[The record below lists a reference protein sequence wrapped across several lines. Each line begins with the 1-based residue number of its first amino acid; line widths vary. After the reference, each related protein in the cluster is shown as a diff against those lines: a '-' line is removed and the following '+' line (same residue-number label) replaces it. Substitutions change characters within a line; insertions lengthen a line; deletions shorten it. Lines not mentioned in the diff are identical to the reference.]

1 MLATTSWGMDGD
13 LLAAAGVTTA
23 GSSLLAAGRPLDR
36 AQHRTALLGGFQM
49 TRAVLRA
56 ATVATVAGL
65 LTVTVTG
72 SAFAAGEEI
81 SATLDRITGW
91 IQGILLSV
99 GILSFVLGAG
109 FYLAEG
115 TIGGQERGK
124 ALMVGAII
132 GVILGFLAKPIVNLA
147 ASFVR

>member
-1 MLATTSWGMDGD
+1 MTT
-13 LLAAAGVTTA
+13 
-23 GSSLLAAGRPLDR
+23 
-36 AQHRTALLGGFQM
+36 RT
-49 TRAVLRA
+49 VLRA
-56 ATVATVAGL
+56 TTVAA
-65 LTVTVTG
+65 VTMVFTIAV
-72 SAFAAGEEI
+72 SDTAFAAGEEI
-81 SATLDRITGW
+81 NATLDRITGW

-99 GILSFVLGAG
+99 GILTFVLGAG

-115 TIGGQERGK
+115 TIGGHERGK

>member
-1 MLATTSWGMDGD
+1 MIRTVLRVVAV
-13 LLAAAGVTTA
+13 AAVTTVF
-23 GSSLLAAGRPLDR
+23 
-36 AQHRTALLGGFQM
+36 TAL
-49 TRAVLRA
+49 
-56 ATVATVAGL
+56 VAD
-65 LTVTVTG
+65 

-81 SATLDRITGW
+81 STTLDRITSW

-115 TIGGQERGK
+115 SIGGQERGK
-124 ALMVGAII
+124 ALMVGAVI

>member
-1 MLATTSWGMDGD
+1 MLI
-13 LLAAAGVTTA
+13 
-23 GSSLLAAGRPLDR
+23 
-36 AQHRTALLGGFQM
+36 
-49 TRAVLRA
+49 
-56 ATVATVAGL
+56 TVAVA
-65 LTVTVTG
+65 VP
-72 SAFAAGEEI
+72 AFAAGEEI
-81 SATLDRITGW
+81 NTALNRITSW

-124 ALMVGAII
+124 TLMVGAII
-132 GVILGFLAKPIVNLA
+132 GVILGFLASPIVNLA

>member
-1 MLATTSWGMDGD
+1 M
-13 LLAAAGVTTA
+13 V
-23 GSSLLAAGRPLDR
+23 
-36 AQHRTALLGGFQM
+36 RT
-49 TRAVLRA
+49 VLRVASVA
-56 ATVATVAGL
+56 AVCVLITVAVAAP
-65 LTVTVTG
+65 
-72 SAFAAGEEI
+72 AFAAGEEI
-81 SATLDRITGW
+81 NTALNRITSW

-124 ALMVGAII
+124 TLMVGAII
-132 GVILGFLAKPIVNLA
+132 GVILGFLASPIVNLA

>member
-1 MLATTSWGMDGD
+1 MTRTVLH
-13 LLAAAGVTTA
+13 AAA
-23 GSSLLAAGRPLDR
+23 AA
-36 AQHRTALLGGFQM
+36 AVSAAL
-49 TRAVLRA
+49 
-56 ATVATVAGL
+56 TVAVADPAL
-65 LTVTVTG
+65 
-72 SAFAAGEEI
+72 AAGEEI
-81 SATLDRITGW
+81 NTTLDRITGW

-124 ALMVGAII
+124 ALMVGAVI
-132 GVILGFLAKPIVNLA
+132 GVILGFLARPIVSLA

>member
-1 MLATTSWGMDGD
+1 MIRTVVR
-13 LLAAAGVTTA
+13 AAAVT
-23 GSSLLAAGRPLDR
+23 
-36 AQHRTALLGGFQM
+36 
-49 TRAVLRA
+49 A
-56 ATVATVAGL
+56 ATAVFTIAV
-65 LTVTVTG
+65 
-72 SAFAAGEEI
+72 SDQAFAAGEEI
-81 SATLDRITGW
+81 GATLDRITGW

-115 TIGGQERGK
+115 TIGGHERGK

-147 ASFVR
+147 ASFVSH

>member
-1 MLATTSWGMDGD
+1 
-13 LLAAAGVTTA
+13 
-23 GSSLLAAGRPLDR
+23 
-36 AQHRTALLGGFQM
+36 M
-49 TRAVLRA
+49 TRTVLRA
-56 ATVATVAGL
+56 AAAAAVSAALTVAVADPAL
-65 LTVTVTG
+65 
-72 SAFAAGEEI
+72 AAGEEI
-81 SATLDRITGW
+81 NTTLDRITGW

-124 ALMVGAII
+124 ALMVGAVI
-132 GVILGFLAKPIVNLA
+132 GVILGFLARPIVNLA

>member
-1 MLATTSWGMDGD
+1 MI
-13 LLAAAGVTTA
+13 
-23 GSSLLAAGRPLDR
+23 
-36 AQHRTALLGGFQM
+36 RT
-49 TRAVLRA
+49 VLRA
-56 ATVATVAGL
+56 ATAAAVTMVFTVA
-65 LTVTVTG
+65 VADN
-72 SAFAAGEEI
+72 AFAAGEEI
-81 SATLDRITGW
+81 STALDRITSW

-124 ALMVGAII
+124 TLMVGAII

>member
-1 MLATTSWGMDGD
+1 MI
-13 LLAAAGVTTA
+13 
-23 GSSLLAAGRPLDR
+23 RN
-36 AQHRTALLGGFQM
+36 
-49 TRAVLRA
+49 VLRA
-56 ATVATVAGL
+56 ATVAAVTMVFTAAVAD
-65 LTVTVTG
+65 T
-72 SAFAAGEEI
+72 AFAAGEEI
-81 SATLDRITGW
+81 STALDRITSW

-124 ALMVGAII
+124 TLMVGAII

>member
-1 MLATTSWGMDGD
+1 MI
-13 LLAAAGVTTA
+13 
-23 GSSLLAAGRPLDR
+23 
-36 AQHRTALLGGFQM
+36 RT
-49 TRAVLRA
+49 VLRVVAVAAA
-56 ATVATVAGL
+56 ATVFTALVAD
-65 LTVTVTG
+65 

-81 SATLDRITGW
+81 STTLDRITSW

>member
-1 MLATTSWGMDGD
+1 MIRNLT
-13 LLAAAGVTTA
+13 
-23 GSSLLAAGRPLDR
+23 
-36 AQHRTALLGGFQM
+36 
-49 TRAVLRA
+49 RA
-56 ATVATVAGL
+56 ATVAALATGLTVALAGPAL
-65 LTVTVTG
+65 
-72 SAFAAGEEI
+72 AAGEEI
-81 SATLDRITGW
+81 GTTLDRITGW
-91 IQGILLSV
+91 LQGILLSI

-132 GVILGFLAKPIVNLA
+132 GVILGFLARPIVNLA

>member
-1 MLATTSWGMDGD
+1 
-13 LLAAAGVTTA
+13 
-23 GSSLLAAGRPLDR
+23 
-36 AQHRTALLGGFQM
+36 M
-49 TRAVLRA
+49 TRTVLRA
-56 ATVATVAGL
+56 AAVAGVTMALTVAVADP
-65 LTVTVTG
+65 
-72 SAFAAGEEI
+72 AFAVGEEI
-81 SATLDRITGW
+81 DATLGRITAW

-115 TIGGQERGK
+115 TIGGHERGK

>member
-1 MLATTSWGMDGD
+1 MI
-13 LLAAAGVTTA
+13 
-23 GSSLLAAGRPLDR
+23 
-36 AQHRTALLGGFQM
+36 RT
-49 TRAVLRA
+49 VLRA
-56 ATVATVAGL
+56 ATVAGVTAAFTVAVADPAL
-65 LTVTVTG
+65 
-72 SAFAAGEEI
+72 AAGEEI
-81 SATLDRITGW
+81 NTTLDRITGW

-124 ALMVGAII
+124 ALMVGAVI

>member
-1 MLATTSWGMDGD
+1 MTAFVHPRTAVRQYHTAAVQFPTSG
-13 LLAAAGVTTA
+13 
-23 GSSLLAAGRPLDR
+23 GSSLV
-36 AQHRTALLGGFQM
+36 RT
-49 TRAVLRA
+49 VLRA
-56 ATVATVAGL
+56 AAVAGAAAVITVAATDPAL
-65 LTVTVTG
+65 
-72 SAFAAGEEI
+72 AAGEEI
-81 SATLDRITGW
+81 NSTLDRITTW

-99 GILSFVLGAG
+99 GVLSFVLGAG

-115 TIGGQERGK
+115 TVGGQERGK

>member
-1 MLATTSWGMDGD
+1 MIRTLLRATAMAAVTSA
-13 LLAAAGVTTA
+13 LTVAAAD
-23 GSSLLAAGRPLDR
+23 P
-36 AQHRTALLGGFQM
+36 
-49 TRAVLRA
+49 
-56 ATVATVAGL
+56 
-65 LTVTVTG
+65 
-72 SAFAAGEEI
+72 AFAAGEEI
-81 SATLDRITGW
+81 STTLDRLTGW

-124 ALMVGAII
+124 ALMVGAVI

>member
-1 MLATTSWGMDGD
+1 MI
-13 LLAAAGVTTA
+13 
-23 GSSLLAAGRPLDR
+23 
-36 AQHRTALLGGFQM
+36 RT
-49 TRAVLRA
+49 VLRA
-56 ATVATVAGL
+56 ATVAGVTAALTVAVADPAL
-65 LTVTVTG
+65 
-72 SAFAAGEEI
+72 AAGEEI
-81 SATLDRITGW
+81 NTTLDRITGW

-124 ALMVGAII
+124 ALMVGAVI
-132 GVILGFLAKPIVNLA
+132 GVILGFLARPIVNLA

>member
-1 MLATTSWGMDGD
+1 MIRTVLRTAGV
-13 LLAAAGVTTA
+13 AGVT
-23 GSSLLAAGRPLDR
+23 AAL
-36 AQHRTALLGGFQM
+36 
-49 TRAVLRA
+49 
-56 ATVATVAGL
+56 TVAVADPAL
-65 LTVTVTG
+65 
-72 SAFAAGEEI
+72 AAGEEI
-81 SATLDRITGW
+81 NTTLDRITGW

-124 ALMVGAII
+124 ALMVGAVI
-132 GVILGFLAKPIVNLA
+132 GVILGFLARPIVNLA

>member
-1 MLATTSWGMDGD
+1 MIRTVLRVVAV
-13 LLAAAGVTTA
+13 AAVTTVF
-23 GSSLLAAGRPLDR
+23 
-36 AQHRTALLGGFQM
+36 TAL
-49 TRAVLRA
+49 
-56 ATVATVAGL
+56 VAD
-65 LTVTVTG
+65 

-81 SATLDRITGW
+81 STTLDRITSW

-115 TIGGQERGK
+115 SIGGQERGK
-124 ALMVGAII
+124 ALMVGAVI

-147 ASFVR
+147 ASFVH

>member
-1 MLATTSWGMDGD
+1 MI
-13 LLAAAGVTTA
+13 
-23 GSSLLAAGRPLDR
+23 
-36 AQHRTALLGGFQM
+36 RT
-49 TRAVLRA
+49 VLRA
-56 ATVATVAGL
+56 ASVAAVTMVFTVVAADS
-65 LTVTVTG
+65 T
-72 SAFAAGEEI
+72 FAAGEEI
-81 SATLDRITGW
+81 NATLDRITGW

-115 TIGGQERGK
+115 TIGGHERGK
-124 ALMVGAII
+124 TLMVGAII